1 MRNIFKPQKV
11 AGKEETKSDFYKR
24 CSHTYTS
31 KYPFLTKVQIKAKVN
46 IAWKKLQK
54 KRKSLEEIDVGKN
67 DNLDVSSESSAS
79 QCSRDAV
86 VPSPEILNDEDL
98 DKLEC
103 SSNSTSVKEVMDI
116 PDTPESGLS
125 PSGKENIS
133 PVILEGGKIQDV
145 VDSCTTEDVV
155 SEDIEMIEI
164 SNPLTKAPHQNFMKE
179 IELIENA
186 ESDIGDDIEFK
197 VTCKTQTEQQS
208 KSLNEDK
215 KSVECSQHEDSGL
228 GEKHIDSKL
237 DDCLDVENRIDLEES
252 SSKNVSALV
261 ESDRE
266 SNIVDLGEDEKSL
279 HNIQCSTDN
288 NFKLDLRTVEKQN
301 DIEVTEIL
309 DSPPENQKV
318 DNDDDFANEELS
330 GNKPGQVTHKNSENT
345 QESVHLNN
353 EKNDEEFTLKNNE
366 SCVGTGLN
374 NGKSEEISDASD
386 VKQLKNEDS
395 KNELSSNERDNS
407 NEPIDGDVKKQP
419 IRKNENNIL
428 EREQQIESKLTNGD
442 VKLSSLDK
450 TQNQCLINRNQFF
463 SDILNQTEDLDDRN
477 QALTVDVAKD
487 ECRNQPF
494 DEGDSGF
501 LTDLFSKRDGNRPP
515 VKTNDATGRSLLMV
529 SNNNNGRKIEEFDM
543 LGNEDDIFA

>member
-103 SSNSTSVKEVMDI
+103 SSNSTSVKEVIDI

-133 PVILEGGKIQDV
+133 PVILKSGNIQDV

-164 SNPLTKAPHQNFMKE
+164 SNSLTKAPHQNIMKE
-179 IELIENA
+179 TDLIENA

-197 VTCKTQTEQQS
+197 VTCKIQTEQQS
-208 KSLNEDK
+208 KSQAENN
-215 KSVECSQHEDSGL
+215 KSVECSQHEDSEL
-228 GEKHIDSKL
+228 GEKYIDSKL
-237 DDCLDVENRIDLEES
+237 DDCVDVENRIDLEES

-279 HNIQCSTDN
+279 QNMQCNSNKD
-288 NFKLDLRTVEKQN
+288 FESDLKTG
-301 DIEVTEIL
+301 DIEVTEII
-309 DSPPENQKV
+309 DNPPENQKV
-318 DNDDDFANEELS
+318 DIDDDFANEELS
-330 GNKPGQVTHKNSENT
+330 DNKADYAAHKNSENT
-345 QESVHLNN
+345 QECVHLDQ
-353 EKNDEEFTLKNNE
+353 EINDEEFVLKNNE

-386 VKQLKNEDS
+386 VKRRKSEDS
-395 KNELSSNERDNS
+395 TNELSSNERNNS
-407 NEPIDGDVKKQP
+407 NGPINGDVKKQS
-419 IRKNENNIL
+419 IRKTENNIL
-428 EREQQIESKLTNGD
+428 EREQQIESKLTNED

-477 QALTVDVAKD
+477 QVLTVDVAKD
-487 ECRNQPF
+487 DCRNQPF
-494 DEGDSGF
+494 DGGDSGF